1 MFTIFFIV
9 PSISFK
15 TIFPVKPSHI
25 TISTLLS
32 NSDLDEENIPG
43 KKNYSIAIGQFY
55 NVEENEDL
63 PLRSSLHQKT
73 SDIVGEGF
81 LKISNK
87 LNLTNNFSIDH
98 NLNDVN
104 YNELGAN
111 LIMGKADFNLKYLEE
126 NNHIGTSNYIK
137 SDLKVDIDES
147 NQMSF
152 DFRRNLETEST
163 EFYSMSYNYLNDCL
177 KAGVIFRR
185 KFYED
190 RDIEHA
196 DTLMFKISLIP
207 LGDAFGPTL
216 K

>member
-1 MFTIFFIV
+1 M
-9 PSISFK
+9 
-15 TIFPVKPSHI
+15 
-25 TISTLLS
+25 
-32 NSDLDEENIPG
+32 
-43 KKNYSIAIGQFY
+43 
-55 NVEENEDL
+55 
-63 PLRSSLHQKT
+63 HQKT
-73 SDIVGEGF
+73 SDVVGKGF
-81 LKISNK
+81 LKISNN
-87 LNLTNNFSIDH
+87 LNLTNEFSIDH
-98 NLNDVN
+98 NLNDIN

-190 RDIEHA
+190 RDIQHTDA
-196 DTLMFKISLIP
+196 LMFKISLIP